1 MARRLVARRRSGSS
15 IPLQEIENGSALRR
29 GWDETAGIAS
39 IQTLRAESS
48 SNTLSI
54 RRRSHGISDC
64 GGNGEGLQKIGER
77 CW

>member
-39 IQTLRAESS
+39 IQTLCAESS

-54 RRRSHGISDC
+54 
-64 GGNGEGLQKIGER
+64 
-77 CW
+77 